1 MKIGRKIRNLILCEL
16 LCATLTLVMFSNMPP
31 APADA
36 APAQVNAT
44 SSSIRDS
51 IVLKAASQLGEHYL
65 WGAEGQVGTVNPST
79 SMGYTCQGPEIG
91 LGPCTEHR
99 HFDCSGLVYWVLTN
113 CNITIPRLTADAY
126 YMRCYNIS
134 SADRAK
140 GNLIFLSE
148 SGPAHIHH
156 VGIYCDDNHIYE
168 ARGEDYGVVTRT
180 LKNWTDTSENVFF
193 GSLWAVKLEC
203 SDDCHT
209 NIKAGD
215 STLYKITVINEG
227 AVPDTISLETSTPPN
242 GWTATL
248 SNTSVT
254 LMPGGLKT
262 ITLNVTT
269 PSNSLWAW
277 SETISVTAKSSADTD
292 GLPNVT
298 KASINTTTA
307 IPGIPIYIIP
317 LAICIIVL
325 ALILLWAFK
334 RKRLH
339 TDIPTA
345 KST

>member
-1 MKIGRKIRNLILCEL
+1 
-16 LCATLTLVMFSNMPP
+16 MFSNMPP

-36 APAQVNAT
+36 APTQVNAT
-44 SSSIRDS
+44 SSSIRDA
-51 IVLKAASQLGEHYL
+51 IIAKTASQVGEHYL
-65 WGAEGQVGTVNPST
+65 WGAEGQMGTASPFT
-79 SMGYTCQGPEIG
+79 LERDTCMGPEIG

-140 GNLIFLSE
+140 GNLIFLRTREGASV
-148 SGPAHIHH
+148 HH
-156 VGIYCDDNHIYE
+156 VGIYCDDDHIYE
-168 ARGEDYGVVTRT
+168 ARGEDYGVVIRT
-180 LKNWTDTSENVFF
+180 LKNWTDTGENVLF

-203 SDDCHT
+203 SDNCHT
-209 NIKAGD
+209 NVKAG
-215 STLYKITVINEG
+215 SYTIYNIKVINEG
-227 AVPDTISLETSTPPN
+227 AVPDTISLEISKPPS

-248 SNTSVT
+248 SATSVT
-254 LMPGGLKT
+254 LMPQGLKT

-277 SETISVTAKSSADTD
+277 SETISVTAKSSADD
-292 GLPNVT
+292 SSSVT
-298 KASINTTTA
+298 KASINTSTA

-317 LAICIIVL
+317 LAICTII
-325 ALILLWAFK
+325 LILILVWVFK

-339 TDIPTA
+339 TDISTA